1 MFVFVA
7 VWSFRLTNYADRHVP
22 YMWQCYNCSRLPD
35 NDVMSHST
43 HCSSSACC
51 RLNVNGG
58 NKLPSNAD
66 SGVSSKLDLNNSL
79 FQRAGRHRPQA
90 LFRTLRVSIQ
100 ELTVVFRPSRNL
112 SSSACCRLNVKGGS
126 NLLSNADS
134 GGSSKLD
141 LQLMIVF
148 VCQILSRQA
157 MQFCDRGI
165 AFHKGVV
172 LGLTA
177 SLRHNRE
184 WQCHM
189 DAADRRVCLCGCV
202 VLPNTV
208 LYSGRAACCLADG
221 CSVRAPRARRWK
233 RLIAVFVFVAVW
245 FFRLTNYAD
254 RHVRYVWQCYD
265 TPRSAGWQTEV
276 A

>member
-1 MFVFVA
+1 MTDTEILPSVESCCAAVIDGSVTWKRLIAVFVFVA

-100 ELTVVFRPSRNL
+100 ELTVVFRPSRNC

-157 MQFCDRGI
+157 MQFCDKGI

-189 DAADRRVCLCGCV
+189 D
-202 VLPNTV
+202 VL
-208 LYSGRAACCLADG
+208 
-221 CSVRAPRARRWK
+221 
-233 RLIAVFVFVAVW
+233 
-245 FFRLTNYAD
+245 FFR
-254 RHVRYVWQCYD
+254 
-265 TPRSAGWQTEV
+265 TPFYIRDVQRVALPTDVQFELLGPAGGNG
-276 A
+276 